1 VRDKVE
7 AGKRAGAHKKLNT
20 GTTGSGLSGR
30 AIRSCLQ
37 GQDATTLQNTLM
49 RMPDK
54 VCAVGLAEITP
65 EERDPI
71 YALLAP
77 QKARRVKDEIRY
89 IALRHTEPVVHT
101 RIIRA
106 FLSYFGKA
114 PISKGRIWIRP
125 RKP

>member
-1 VRDKVE
+1 
-7 AGKRAGAHKKLNT
+7 
-20 GTTGSGLSGR
+20 
-30 AIRSCLQ
+30 
-37 GQDATTLQNTLM
+37 
-49 RMPDK
+49 MPDK

-65 EERDPI
+65 EERDPL

-89 IALRHTEPVVHT
+89 VALRRTTPLVHG

-106 FLSYFGKA
+106 FLSYFGEA
-114 PISKGRIWIRP
+114 RSSSGRIWIRP